1 MPGVDIIGL
10 IQFPNVFN
18 LIIVTYSWLYC
29 DFQIRSTKR
38 KLIKEKNGPQTC
50 MVREWSNFH
59 ILRAK
64 YATNVLTGGTWLN
77 LMEEQSYVSLFITLD
92 TYPFLD
98 GLPKTKI
105 FMVWVQSIPTSSES
119 ATPPP
124 LSALSVFISVPF
136 KRCQWLMILQKTLE
150 GKRVQ
155 CKSLGRENKQSPKT
169 HPILHG

>member
-1 MPGVDIIGL
+1 MVIL
-10 IQFPNVFN
+10 WFSNQVH
-18 LIIVTYSWLYC
+18 
-29 DFQIRSTKR
+29 
-38 KLIKEKNGPQTC
+38 KEKACKKKNGPQTC

-77 LMEEQSYVSLFITLD
+77 LMKEQSYVSLFITLD

-119 ATPPP
+119 ATPP

-136 KRCQWLMILQKTLE
+136 KKCQWLMILQKTLE

>member
-1 MPGVDIIGL
+1 MVIL
-10 IQFPNVFN
+10 WFSNQV
-18 LIIVTYSWLYC
+18 YKEKAY
-29 DFQIRSTKR
+29 KR
-38 KLIKEKNGPQTC
+38 KKKMVHRLAWWEKGPIFIYCEQN
-50 MVREWSNFH
+50 MQQMS
-59 ILRAK
+59 
-64 YATNVLTGGTWLN
+64 GGTWLN
-77 LMEEQSYVSLFITLD
+77 LMKEQSYVSLFITLD

-105 FMVWVQSIPTSSES
+105 FMVWVQSIPISSES
-119 ATPPP
+119 ATPP

-136 KRCQWLMILQKTLE
+136 KRCQWLMILQKMLE